1 MTAMSRHLATALPA
15 AIILATP
22 AIAATPR
29 EMLIQASFQTADKAA
44 ALALVTQAIA
54 AAEAQLAANPND
66 REAQF
71 QRIIGIGNRAKLT
84 RSPADAKTAHYLLD
98 AYGAA
103 NPRDPE
109 GQLAIASWHLDTIDA
124 GFLATTLLGA
134 KRDIGLAALDRAVML
149 GQGRAFFAGFA
160 ALMRIRND
168 PRDLA
173 RARALAE
180 AAAAAPTPTPL
191 DRLARRD
198 AQALLI
204 PLRAGDGKAAAAL
217 ARKLLPMG
225 RIG

>member
-1 MTAMSRHLATALPA
+1 MTLMSRHLAALTA
-15 AIILATP
+15 AIVLATP
-22 AIAATPR
+22 VVAATPR
-29 EMLIQASFQTADKAA
+29 EMLIQASFQTTDKAA

-84 RSPADAKTAHYLLD
+84 RSPVDAKSARHLLE

-134 KRDIGLAALDRAVML
+134 KRDLGLAALDRAVLL

-160 ALMRIRND
+160 ALMRIRHD

-180 AAAAAPTPTPL
+180 TAAAAPTPTPL
-191 DRLARRD
+191 DRLAKRD
-198 AQALLI
+198 ALALLI